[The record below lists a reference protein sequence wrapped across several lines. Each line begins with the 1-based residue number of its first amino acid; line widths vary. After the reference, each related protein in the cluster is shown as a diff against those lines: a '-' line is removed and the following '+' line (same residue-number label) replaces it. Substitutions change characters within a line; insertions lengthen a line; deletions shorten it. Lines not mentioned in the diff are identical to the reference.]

1 MPQSLVKLLVHV
13 VFSTK
18 HRADFIAP
26 EIEDEL
32 YRYLHGI
39 VANNGGVMLAGNGTT
54 NHCHLLISLG
64 RKVSISELVGDL
76 KRDSSKWIKTKGAQ
90 FQQFYW
96 QEGYGAFSV
105 GQDQIEVV
113 KQYIANQKEHHQT
126 KNFQDEM
133 RGFFRKY
140 GIEFDERYVWD

>member
-1 MPQSLVKLLVHV
+1 MPQSLVKMLVHL

-18 HRADFIAP
+18 HRADLIAP
-26 EIEDEL
+26 EIEHEL
-32 YRYLHGI
+32 YAYLHGI
-39 VANNGGVMLAGNGTT
+39 VANNGGVLLSGNGTT
-54 NHCHLLISLG
+54 NHVHLLISLG

-90 FQQFYW
+90 YQQFYW

-105 GQDQIEVV
+105 GQDQIEAVT
-113 KQYIANQKEHHQT
+113 KYIAGQKEHHQ
-126 KNFQDEM
+126 KKVFEDEM